1 MSATEHDAG
10 STGRD
15 VAASGHDAGT
25 SGRNAGSTGRDPGS
39 SGKQLVVCQTI
50 QELRTT
56 LSGIRVDGRA
66 IGFVPTMGALHE
78 GHLSLIRQA
87 RDHADCVVVSI
98 FVNPTQFGPG
108 EDFDRYP
115 RPLEADLE
123 ACRRSGADVVF
134 TPVKEQL
141 YDGHSYFTFGID
153 QLADHLCGASRP
165 GFFQGV
171 VQIVNKLF
179 NIVQPDVAVFG
190 QKDYQQ
196 FRILERM
203 TQEFHQPV
211 HMVMAPIVRAD
222 DGLALSSRNA
232 YLSDEERVVAP
243 SLYRSLSYIRA
254 QILDG
259 VDRPSR
265 LLEHQKEELRAKG
278 FEIDYL
284 GIYSAQTLQPIE
296 WFEEK
301 DTLLAGA
308 VWLGNTRLIDNLLL

>member
-25 SGRNAGSTGRDPGS
+25 SGRDPGSSGHDPGS

-123 ACRRSGADVVF
+123 ACR
-134 TPVKEQL
+134 
-141 YDGHSYFTFGID
+141 
-153 QLADHLCGASRP
+153 
-165 GFFQGV
+165 
-171 VQIVNKLF
+171 
-179 NIVQPDVAVFG
+179 
-190 QKDYQQ
+190 
-196 FRILERM
+196 
-203 TQEFHQPV
+203 
-211 HMVMAPIVRAD
+211 
-222 DGLALSSRNA
+222 
-232 YLSDEERVVAP
+232 
-243 SLYRSLSYIRA
+243 
-254 QILDG
+254 
-259 VDRPSR
+259 
-265 LLEHQKEELRAKG
+265 
-278 FEIDYL
+278 
-284 GIYSAQTLQPIE
+284 
-296 WFEEK
+296 
-301 DTLLAGA
+301 
-308 VWLGNTRLIDNLLL
+308 